1 LYCIDTSAVLDGWSR
16 YYPPDVFE
24 SLWQNLEDLIRRQG
38 LHSPDEVLIELSK
51 KLDDAYAWAKKQEG
65 MFVDLDDDVQDA
77 TTEILAAYPRLV
89 KADQLRTSADPFV
102 IGLAK
107 VRGLIVITGENVGS
121 DNRPKILYVCA
132 QLGIPCINMV
142 GLMRA
147 QGWTFRR

>member
-1 LYCIDTSAVLDGWSR
+1 
-16 YYPPDVFE
+16 
-24 SLWQNLEDLIRRQG
+24 
-38 LHSPDEVLIELSK
+38 
-51 KLDDAYAWAKKQEG
+51 
-65 MFVDLDDDVQDA
+65 MFVDLDEDVQAA

-107 VRGLIVITGENVGS
+107 VRGLTVITGENLGS
-121 DNRPKILYVCA
+121 ESRPKIPYVCA
-132 QLGIPCINMV
+132 KLGIPCTNMV